1 MNKNLLIAINNL
13 KLSYKYKKLIAL
25 VPNNKL
31 SLQLIQLLSREGYIK
46 EYNILNNKHILI
58 KLPHVTDKYLWPLL
72 SNIKIISK
80 PSRPISIKHRY
91 LDYFHTKNNL
101 NLTLLLNS
109 SGLILAENALIN
121 HKGGEL
127 LFIIK

>member
-13 KLSYKYKKLIAL
+13 KLCYKYKKLIAL

-31 SLQLIQLLSREGYIK
+31 SVQLIKLLSREGYIK

-72 SNIKIISK
+72 SNIKITMTN
-80 PSRPISIKHRY
+80 
-91 LDYFHTKNNL
+91 D
-101 NLTLLLNS
+101 
-109 SGLILAENALIN
+109 
-121 HKGGEL
+121 
-127 LFIIK
+127 